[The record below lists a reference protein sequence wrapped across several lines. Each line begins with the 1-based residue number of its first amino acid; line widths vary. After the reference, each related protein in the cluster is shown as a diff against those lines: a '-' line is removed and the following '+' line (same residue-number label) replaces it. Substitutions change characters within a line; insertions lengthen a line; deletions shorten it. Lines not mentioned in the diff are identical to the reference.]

1 MGIKVVGSFTT
12 PEGFAYTDIYLRL
25 TTLTVHANKPRSNVH
40 LGFTVYLSKEAYD
53 DGKSSLTN
61 PPVSTAISTTVP
73 FVEIGTL
80 AWVPFGYY
88 HFSEWLK
95 WKGFVVED
103 VLEEGQSAYTPPTA
117 LVFVP
122 PPEPTVISLILPTEP
137 APIEPVAE
145 PAPTES
151 APDA

>member
-25 TTLTVHANKPRSNVH
+25 TTLTIHANKPASNVQ

-53 DGKSSLTN
+53 NGKSSLTN
-61 PPVSTAISTTVP
+61 PPVSTAISITVP
-73 FVEIGTL
+73 FVEIGAL

-95 WKGFVVED
+95 WKGFAVED
-103 VLEEGQSAYTPPTA
+103 VLEEGQSTYTPPVA
-117 LVFVP
+117 LVFTP
-122 PPEPTVISLILPTEP
+122 PPEPTAISLVLPTEP
-137 APIEPVAE
+137 APAPE
-145 PAPTES
+145 PAP
-151 APDA
+151 DA